1 MRPDPR
7 GSALSLG
14 EGRPESRPVRIS
26 YICSVLYCKCFLGDG
41 QGLIYLRC
49 PDEDAVKELI
59 DGTIGKR
66 QGYLLANIIADS
78 GVDTRRGGH
87 GR

>member
-1 MRPDPR
+1 
-7 GSALSLG
+7 
-14 EGRPESRPVRIS
+14 
-26 YICSVLYCKCFLGDG
+26 
-41 QGLIYLRC
+41 
-49 PDEDAVKELI
+49 VKELI